1 MRTVT
6 ARHARRAGTLRGMSS
21 QTWRTPAIILACGCI
36 IMCISF
42 GIRAGFGLF
51 LQPISLEHGW
61 GREVFSFAIALQ
73 NLMWGALGAV
83 AGGLADRYGPG
94 RVVAIGAICYIL
106 GLIGLAY
113 IDTPLLLHLNSG
125 LLLGGALGGTS
136 FGIILAVIG
145 RTVAPERRS
154 LAMGVATAAGSF
166 GQFLLLPIT
175 QALISTFDW
184 HTALLVLAGIAAL
197 IIPLSLALVGD
208 PAAGSGAKQQSI
220 GEALR
225 EALGEKGFH
234 LLFWGYFVC
243 GFHIAML
250 TVHLPAF
257 VTDAGLSAAHGMT
270 ALALIGLF
278 NVIGTFGAG
287 WLGGRFSKKYLL
299 STIYSIRAVLIS
311 MLVFLPLTPVVLYLF
326 AVGIGL
332 LWLGTVPL
340 TNGLVG
346 QIFGMRYAAM
356 LASIVF
362 FGHQIGSFVGVW
374 LAGYLYDTTGSYA
387 GAFMASIGLG
397 VFAALVNLPVNEKPL
412 AERAKHAAAVA

>member
-1 MRTVT
+1 MQSV
-6 ARHARRAGTLRGMSS
+6 S
-21 QTWRTPAIILACGCI
+21 WRTPLVVLVCGCL
-36 IMCISF
+36 IMTISF

-51 LQPISLEHGW
+51 LQPMSLEYGW
-61 GREVFSFAIALQ
+61 GREVFSISIALQ

-83 AGGLADRYGPG
+83 AGGFADRYGPG
-94 RVVAIGAICYIL
+94 RVVAIGAVCYIL
-106 GLIGLAY
+106 GLVGLAY
-113 IDTPLLLHLNSG
+113 IDVPWLLHLNSA

-145 RTVAPERRS
+145 RSVAPERRS
-154 LAMGVATAAGSF
+154 LAMGIATSAGSF

-175 QALISTFDW
+175 QGLIASFDW
-184 HTALLVLAGIAAL
+184 HVALLVLAGVAAL
-197 IIPLSLALVGD
+197 IIPLSLALVAN
-208 PAAGSGAKQQSI
+208 PSAGTQSKQSI

-225 EALGEKGFH
+225 EAVGEKGFH

-257 VTDAGLSAAHGMT
+257 VIDSGLKPSHGMT

-278 NVIGTFGAG
+278 NVMGTLGAG
-287 WLGGRFSKKYLL
+287 YLGGRVSKKYLL
-299 STIYSIRAVLIS
+299 SSIYSIRAVLIS
-311 MLVFLPLTPVVLYLF
+311 MLVFLPLTPVTLYVF
-326 AVGIGL
+326 ACGIGL

-356 LASIVF
+356 LASVVF

-374 LAGYLYDTTGSYA
+374 LAGHLYDTTGSYQ
-387 GAFMASIGLG
+387 GAFIASIGLG
-397 VFAALVNLPVNEKPL
+397 IFAALVNLPVNEKPL
-412 AERAKHAAAVA
+412 ADRKTAAAAA

>member
-1 MRTVT
+1 MT
-6 ARHARRAGTLRGMSS
+6 
-21 QTWRTPAIILACGCI
+21 
-36 IMCISF
+36 ISF

-51 LQPISLEHGW
+51 LQPMSLEYGW
-61 GREVFSFAIALQ
+61 GREVFSFSIALQ

-94 RVVAIGAICYIL
+94 RVVAGGAICYVL

-113 IDTPLLLHLNSG
+113 IDTPWLLHVNSG

-154 LAMGVATAAGSF
+154 LSMGIATAAGSF
-166 GQFLLLPIT
+166 GQFTLLPLT
-175 QALISTFDW
+175 QFLISSLDW
-184 HTALLVLAGIAAL
+184 HRALLVLAGIAAL
-197 IIPLSLALVGD
+197 IIPLTLALASKPGS
-208 PAAGSGAKQQSI
+208 AAAGAKQQSI
-220 GEALR
+220 GEALH
-225 EALGEKGFH
+225 EAMREKGFH
-234 LLFWGYFVC
+234 MLFWGYFVC

-257 VTDAGLSAAHGMT
+257 VTDSGLGPEHGMT

-278 NVIGTFGAG
+278 NIVGTLGAG

-299 STIYSIRAVLIS
+299 SAIYSVRGVLIA
-311 MLVFLPLTPVVLYLF
+311 MLVFLPVTPLVLYVF
-326 AVGIGL
+326 ACGIGL

-374 LAGYLYDTTGSYA
+374 LAGHLYDTTGSYS
-387 GAFMASIGLG
+387 GAFLASIGLS
-397 VFAALVNLPVNEKPL
+397 VFAALINLPVNEKPI
-412 AERAKHAAAVA
+412 AERRHAQAVA

>member
-1 MRTVT
+1 MHN
-6 ARHARRAGTLRGMSS
+6 AS
-21 QTWRTPAIILACGCI
+21 WRTPAVVLACGCL
-36 IMCISF
+36 IMLISF

-51 LQPISLEHGW
+51 LQPISLEYGW
-61 GREVFSFAIALQ
+61 GREVFSFSIALQ

-83 AGGLADRYGPG
+83 AGGFADRYGPA
-94 RVVAIGAICYIL
+94 RVVAGGAICYIL
-106 GLIGLAY
+106 GLVGMAY
-113 IDTPLLLHLNSG
+113 IATPLLMHLNCG

-154 LAMGVATAAGSF
+154 LYMGLATAAGSF
-166 GQFLLLPIT
+166 GQFVLLPLTQVLIASLGWH
-175 QALISTFDW
+175 QALV
-184 HTALLVLAGIAAL
+184 VLAGIAAL
-197 IIPLSLALVGD
+197 VIPLTLALASAPG
-208 PAAGSGAKQQSI
+208 AASASKQSI
-220 GEALR
+220 GEALH
-225 EALGEKGFH
+225 EAMREKGFH

-257 VTDAGLSAAHGMT
+257 VTDAGLSPTHGMT

-278 NVIGTFGAG
+278 NVIGTLGAG

-299 STIYSIRAVLIS
+299 SAIYSIRAVLIA
-311 MLVFLPLTPVVLYLF
+311 MLVFLPLTPLTLYTF
-326 AVGIGL
+326 ACGIGL

-374 LAGYLYDTTGSYA
+374 LAGYLYDTTGSYS
-387 GAFMASIGLG
+387 GAFMASIALG
-397 VFAALVNLPVNEKPL
+397 IFAALVNLPVNEQPL
-412 AERAKHAAAVA
+412 AERRHAPAVA

>member
-1 MRTVT
+1 MQNV
-6 ARHARRAGTLRGMSS
+6 S
-21 QTWRTPAIILACGCI
+21 WRTPLVVLVCGCI
-36 IMCISF
+36 IMTISF

-51 LQPISLEHGW
+51 LQPMALEYGW
-61 GREVFSFAIALQ
+61 GREVFSFSIALQ

-94 RVVAIGAICYIL
+94 RIVAIGAICYIL

-113 IDTPLLLHLNSG
+113 IDTPWLMHVNAAV
-125 LLLGGALGGTS
+125 LLGGALGGTS

-154 LAMGVATAAGSF
+154 LYLGIATAAGSF
-166 GQFLLLPIT
+166 GQFALVPLT
-175 QALISTFDW
+175 QILIASLNW
-184 HTALLVLAGIAAL
+184 HNALLVLAGIAAL
-197 IIPLSLALVGD
+197 ILPLTLALAGR
-208 PAAGSGAKQQSI
+208 PHAAGGAAQQSI
-220 GEALR
+220 GQALR
-225 EALGEKGFH
+225 EAMNEKGFH

-257 VTDAGLSAAHGMT
+257 VSDAGLSPTHGMT

-278 NVIGTFGAG
+278 NIVGTLGAG
-287 WLGGRFSKKYLL
+287 YLGGRFSKKYLL
-299 STIYSIRAVLIS
+299 STIYSVRAVLITI
-311 MLVFLPLTPVVLYLF
+311 LIALPLTPLSLYVF
-326 AVGIGL
+326 ACGIGL

-346 QIFGMRYAAM
+346 QIFGMRYMAM

-374 LAGYLYDTTGSYA
+374 LAGYLYDTTGSYN
-387 GAFMASIGLG
+387 GAFIASIGLG

-412 AERAKHAAAVA
+412 AERHHAQAVA

>member
-1 MRTVT
+1 ME
-6 ARHARRAGTLRGMSS
+6 RH
-21 QTWRTPAIILACGCI
+21 WRTPLVVLVAGCL

-51 LQPISLEHGW
+51 LQPMSLEYGW
-61 GREVFSFAIALQ
+61 GREVFSFSIALQ

-83 AGGLADRYGPG
+83 AGGFADRFGPG
-94 RVVAIGAICYIL
+94 RVVAGGAICYIL
-106 GLIGLAY
+106 GLIGMAY
-113 IDTPLLLHLNSG
+113 IDTPLLMHANAG
-125 LLLGGALGGTS
+125 LFLGGALGGTS

-145 RTVAPERRS
+145 RAVAPEKRS

-166 GQFLLLPIT
+166 GQFLLLPLT
-175 QALISTFDW
+175 QTLIAAFDW
-184 HTALLVLAGIAAL
+184 HVALLILAGVAAL
-197 IIPLSLALVGD
+197 IIPLSLALAGN
-208 PAAGSGAKQQSI
+208 PAASTAKPQSI
-220 GEALR
+220 GEALH

-257 VTDAGLSAAHGMT
+257 VTDAGLKPSHGMT

-299 STIYSIRAVLIS
+299 SSIYLVRAGLIS
-311 MLVFLPLTPVVLYLF
+311 MLVFLPLSPVTLYVF
-326 AVGIGL
+326 ACGIGL

-340 TNGLVG
+340 TNGLVQ

-374 LAGYLYDTTGSYA
+374 GAGYLYDTTGSYQW
-387 GAFMASIGLG
+387 AFVASIALG
-397 VFAALVNLPVNEKPL
+397 IFAAIVNLPVNEKPL
-412 AERAKHAAAVA
+412 AERRAIAAA

>member
-1 MRTVT
+1 MQNI
-6 ARHARRAGTLRGMSS
+6 S
-21 QTWRTPAIILACGCI
+21 WRTPLVILICGCV
-36 IMCISF
+36 IMTISF

-51 LQPISLEHGW
+51 LQPMALEYGW
-61 GREVFSFAIALQ
+61 GREVFSISIALQ
-73 NLMWGALGAV
+73 NLMWGVLGAL
-83 AGGLADRYGPG
+83 AGGFADRYGAG
-94 RVVAIGAICYIL
+94 RVVAAGAICYIL
-106 GLIGLAY
+106 GLIGVAY
-113 IDTPLLLHLNSG
+113 ISTPWLMHVNAA

-154 LAMGVATAAGSF
+154 LYMGIAAAAGSF
-166 GQFLLLPIT
+166 GQFALVPLT
-175 QALISTFDW
+175 QVLIASLNW
-184 HTALLVLAGIAAL
+184 HNALLVLAGIAA
-197 IIPLSLALVGD
+197 IMIPLALALAST
-208 PAAGSGAKQQSI
+208 PHAAGGPQQSI

-225 EALGEKGFH
+225 EAMNEKGFH

-278 NVIGTFGAG
+278 NIVGTLGAG
-287 WLGGRFSKKYLL
+287 YLGGRFSKKYLL
-299 STIYSIRAVLIS
+299 STIYSIRAVLITI
-311 MLVFLPLTPVVLYLF
+311 LIALPLSPLTLYVF
-326 AVGIGL
+326 ACGIGL

-356 LASIVF
+356 LASVVF
-362 FGHQIGSFVGVW
+362 LGHQIGSFVGVW
-374 LAGYLYDTTGSYA
+374 LAGYLYDTTGSYN
-387 GAFMASIGLG
+387 GAFIASIGLG

-412 AERAKHAAAVA
+412 AERRHAQAVA

>member
-1 MRTVT
+1 MNP
-6 ARHARRAGTLRGMSS
+6 AS
-21 QTWRTPAIILACGCI
+21 WRTPAVVLACGAV
-36 IMCISF
+36 IMLISF

-51 LQPISLEHGW
+51 LQPISLEYGW
-61 GREVFSFAIALQ
+61 GREVFSFSIALQ
-73 NLMWGALGAV
+73 NLMWGALGAL
-83 AGGLADRYGPG
+83 AGGFADRYGPG
-94 RVVAIGAICYIL
+94 RVVAAGAICYIL

-113 IDTPLLLHLNSG
+113 ISTPLLMHLNAA

-154 LAMGVATAAGSF
+154 LAMGIATAAGSF
-166 GQFLLLPIT
+166 GQFLLLPLT
-175 QALISTFDW
+175 QFLISRFDW
-184 HTALLVLAGIAAL
+184 HVALLILAGVAAL
-197 IIPLSLALVGD
+197 IIPLCLALAGNPAPVG
-208 PAAGSGAKQQSI
+208 AARQQSI

-225 EALGEKGFH
+225 EALREKGFH

-250 TVHLPAF
+250 TVHLPSF

-278 NVIGTFGAG
+278 NVIGTLGAG

-299 STIYSIRAVLIS
+299 STIYTVRALLIAV
-311 MLVFLPLTPVVLYLF
+311 LVFLPLSPLTLYIF
-326 AVGIGL
+326 ACGIGL

-374 LAGYLYDTTGSYA
+374 LAGYLYDTTGSYS
-387 GAFMASIGLG
+387 GAFIASIALG

-412 AERAKHAAAVA
+412 VERRPAVA

>member
-1 MRTVT
+1 MEK
-6 ARHARRAGTLRGMSS
+6 S
-21 QTWRTPAIILACGCI
+21 WRTPLVVLAAGCL
-36 IMCISF
+36 IMTISF

-51 LQPISLEHGW
+51 LQPMSLEYGW
-61 GREVFSFAIALQ
+61 GREVFSFSIALQ
-73 NLMWGALGAV
+73 NLMWGALGAL
-83 AGGLADRYGPG
+83 AGGFADRYGPG
-94 RVVAIGAICYIL
+94 RVVAIGAVCYIL
-106 GLIGLAY
+106 GLVGLAY
-113 IDTPLLLHLNSG
+113 INVPWLLHLNAG
-125 LLLGGALGGTS
+125 FLLGGALGGTS

-154 LAMGVATAAGSF
+154 LAMGIATSAGSF
-166 GQFLLLPIT
+166 GQFLLLPLT
-175 QALISTFDW
+175 QTLIAAFDW
-184 HTALLVLAGIAAL
+184 HVALLILAGIAAL
-197 IIPLSLALVGD
+197 IIPLSLALVAD
-208 PAAGSGAKQQSI
+208 PAAGTVKQQSI

-225 EALGEKGFH
+225 EAVREKGFH

-257 VTDAGLSAAHGMT
+257 VTDAGLKPSHGMT

-278 NVIGTFGAG
+278 NMVGTLCAG
-287 WLGGRFSKKYLL
+287 YLGGRFSKKYLL
-299 STIYSIRAVLIS
+299 SSIYSIRAVLIS
-311 MLVFLPLTPVVLYLF
+311 MLVFLPLTPVTLYVF
-326 AVGIGL
+326 ACGIGL

-356 LASIVF
+356 LASVVF

-374 LAGYLYDTTGSYA
+374 LAGHLYDTTGSYS
-387 GAFMASIGLG
+387 GAFLASIGLG

-412 AERAKHAAAVA
+412 AERRHALA

>member
-1 MRTVT
+1 VV
-6 ARHARRAGTLRGMSS
+6 
-21 QTWRTPAIILACGCI
+21 LACGCI

-51 LQPISLEHGW
+51 LQPMSLEYGW
-61 GREVFSFAIALQ
+61 GREVFSFSIALQ

-94 RVVAIGAICYIL
+94 RVIAAGAICYIL

-113 IDTPLLLHLNSG
+113 IDTPWLLHLNSG
-125 LLLGGALGGTS
+125 VLLGGALGGTS

-145 RTVAPERRS
+145 RTVAPEKRS
-154 LAMGVATAAGSF
+154 FAMGVATAAGSF
-166 GQFLLLPIT
+166 GQFLLLPVT
-175 QALISTFDW
+175 QALISGFDW
-184 HTALLVLAGIAAL
+184 HVALLVLAGIAAL
-197 IIPLSLALVGD
+197 IIPLTLALVAD
-208 PAAGSGAKQQSI
+208 PAAGATKQQSI

-225 EALGEKGFH
+225 EAMGEKGFH

-257 VTDAGLSAAHGMT
+257 VSDQGLSPAHGMT

-299 STIYSIRAVLIS
+299 STIYSIRAVLIA
-311 MLVFLPLTPVVLYLF
+311 MLVLLPLSPVVLYVF
-326 AVGIGL
+326 ACGIGL

-374 LAGYLYDTTGSYA
+374 LAGYLYDTTGSYS
-387 GAFMASIGLG
+387 GAFLASIGLG
-397 VFAALVNLPVNEKPL
+397 VFAAIVNLPVNETPL
-412 AERAKHAAAVA
+412 AERRHAQALA

>member
-1 MRTVT
+1 MQT
-6 ARHARRAGTLRGMSS
+6 
-21 QTWRTPAIILACGCI
+21 TWRTPAVVLACGCI

-51 LQPISLEHGW
+51 LQPMSLEYGW
-61 GREVFSFAIALQ
+61 GREVFSFSIALQ
-73 NLMWGALGAV
+73 NLMWGVLGAV
-83 AGGLADRYGPG
+83 AGGFADRYGPG
-94 RVVAIGAICYIL
+94 RVVAAGAICYIL

-113 IDTPLLLHLNSG
+113 LSTPWLMHVNAG

-154 LAMGVATAAGSF
+154 LYMGIATAAGSF
-166 GQFLLLPIT
+166 GQFLLVPVT
-175 QALISTFDW
+175 QTLISAFDW
-184 HTALLVLAGIAAL
+184 HSALVVLAGVAAL
-197 IIPLSLALVGD
+197 IIPLSLALASKPG
-208 PAAGSGAKQQSI
+208 AGARSTQSL

-225 EALGEKGFH
+225 EAMGERGFH

-257 VTDAGLSAAHGMT
+257 VTDAGLSIRHGMT

-278 NVIGTFGAG
+278 NIIGTLGAG
-287 WLGGRFSKKYLL
+287 WLGGKLSKKYLL
-299 STIYSIRAVLIS
+299 STIYSIRALLIA
-311 MLVFLPLTPVVLYLF
+311 MLVLLPLSPLVLYTF
-326 AVGIGL
+326 AIGIGL

-340 TNGLVG
+340 TNGLVA

-362 FGHQIGSFVGVW
+362 LGHQIGSFIGVW
-374 LAGYLYDTTGSYA
+374 LAGYLHDTTGSYA
-387 GAFMASIGLG
+387 GAFYASIGLG
-397 VFAALVNLPVNEKPL
+397 IFAALVNLPVNEKPL
-412 AERAKHAAAVA
+412 AERRLAAA

>member
-1 MRTVT
+1 MNQT
-6 ARHARRAGTLRGMSS
+6 SS
-21 QTWRTPAIILACGCI
+21 WRTPLVVLVCGCL
-36 IMCISF
+36 IMTISF

-51 LQPISLEHGW
+51 MQPMSLEYGW

-73 NLMWGALGAV
+73 NLMWGALGAL
-83 AGGLADRYGPG
+83 AGGLADRFGPG
-94 RVVAIGAICYIL
+94 RVIAVGAICYIL
-106 GLIGLAY
+106 GLVGLAY
-113 IDTPLLLHLNSG
+113 IDVPWLLHLNSAV
-125 LLLGGALGGTS
+125 LLGGALGGTS

-145 RTVAPERRS
+145 RTVAPEKRS
-154 LAMGVATAAGSF
+154 VYMGMATAAGSF
-166 GQFLLLPIT
+166 GQFLLVPVT
-175 QALISTFDW
+175 QFLISSLNW
-184 HTALLVLAGIAAL
+184 HNALLVLAGIAAL
-197 IIPLSLALVGD
+197 IIPLTLALASKPG
-208 PAAGSGAKQQSI
+208 AGSQSTQSV
-220 GEALR
+220 GEALH
-225 EALGEKGFH
+225 EAMREKGFH
-234 LLFWGYFVC
+234 MLFWGYFVC

-257 VTDAGLSAAHGMT
+257 VTDGGLSPAHGMT

-278 NVIGTFGAG
+278 NVVGTLGAG

-299 STIYSIRAVLIS
+299 STIYATRGVLIS
-311 MLVFLPLTPVVLYLF
+311 LLVFFPLSPLLLYVF

-374 LAGYLYDTTGSYA
+374 LAGHLYDTTGTYA
-387 GAFMASIGLG
+387 GAFLCSIALS
-397 VFAALVNLPVNEKPL
+397 VFAALINLPVNEKPI
-412 AERAKHAAAVA
+412 AERRHAQAVA

>member
-1 MRTVT
+1 MRK
-6 ARHARRAGTLRGMSS
+6 AS
-21 QTWRTPAIILACGCI
+21 WRTPLVVLACGCL
-36 IMCISF
+36 IMLISF

-51 LQPISLEHGW
+51 LQPISLEYGW
-61 GREVFSFAIALQ
+61 GREVFSFSIALQ
-73 NLMWGALGAV
+73 NLMWGALGAL
-83 AGGLADRYGPG
+83 AGGFADRYGPG
-94 RVVAIGAICYIL
+94 RVVAGGAICYIL
-106 GLIGLAY
+106 GLIGMSY
-113 IDTPLLLHLNSG
+113 IATPWLLHLNSG

-154 LAMGVATAAGSF
+154 MAMGVATAAGSF
-166 GQFLLLPIT
+166 GQFLLLPLT
-175 QALISTFDW
+175 QFLIASMNW
-184 HTALLVLAGIAAL
+184 HYALLVLAGIAAL
-197 IIPLSLALVGD
+197 IIPLSLALVGN
-208 PAAGSGAKQQSI
+208 PASAAGAVKQQSI

-225 EALGEKGFH
+225 EAMNEKGFH

-257 VTDAGLSAAHGMT
+257 VTDQGLSPAHGMT

-299 STIYSIRAVLIS
+299 SAIYSIRAVLIAS
-311 MLVFLPLTPVVLYLF
+311 LVFLPLTPLNLYVF
-326 AVGIGL
+326 AIGIGL

-374 LAGYLYDTTGSYA
+374 GAGYLYDTTGSYS
-387 GAFMASIGLG
+387 GAFIASIGLG
-397 VFAALVNLPVNEKPL
+397 IFAAIVNLPVNEKPL
-412 AERAKHAAAVA
+412 AERKAAAVPA

>member
-1 MRTVT
+1 MKHN
-6 ARHARRAGTLRGMSS
+6 A
-21 QTWRTPAIILACGCI
+21 WRTPLVVLVCGCL
-36 IMCISF
+36 IMTISF

-51 LQPISLEHGW
+51 LQPMALEYGW
-61 GREVFSFAIALQ
+61 GREVFSFSIALQ
-73 NLMWGALGAV
+73 NLMWGVLGAV

-94 RVVAIGAICYIL
+94 RVVAGGAICYIL

-113 IDTPLLLHLNSG
+113 IATPWLMHVNAG
-125 LLLGGALGGTS
+125 VLLGGALGGTS

-154 LAMGVATAAGSF
+154 LYMGIATAAGSF
-166 GQFLLLPIT
+166 GQFALLPVT
-175 QALISTFDW
+175 QVLIASFDW
-184 HTALLVLAGIAAL
+184 HIALLVLAGIAAL
-197 IIPLSLALVGD
+197 IIPLTLALAGKPV
-208 PAAGSGAKQQSI
+208 AAPGTKPQSI
-220 GEALR
+220 GEALH
-225 EALGEKGFH
+225 EAMGEKGFH

-278 NVIGTFGAG
+278 NVVGTLGAG
-287 WLGGRFSKKYLL
+287 YLGGRLSKKYLL
-299 STIYSIRAVLIS
+299 SAIYSIRAVLITI
-311 MLVFLPLTPVVLYLF
+311 LVALPLSPLTLYVF
-326 AVGIGL
+326 AIGIGL

-340 TNGLVG
+340 TNGLVA

-362 FGHQIGSFVGVW
+362 LGHQIGSFVGVW
-374 LAGYLYDTTGSYA
+374 LAGYLYDTTGSYN
-387 GAFMASIGLG
+387 GAFLASIGLG

-412 AERAKHAAAVA
+412 AERRHAQAVA